1 MTGREYR
8 NNNLKPKKM
17 EKTLEFTQYGG
28 GRYACTFTAAG
39 GKSLIQ
45 VIRQKQGLIYI
56 EAGADTEHL
65 TYLESA
71 GRFKDVLCEIEVPA
85 ETVVRVVSHTPVEY
99 AAYMAGEEGKSGDYY
114 TKEEVDRMMASV
126 TQLQADWNQTDP
138 QAANYIKGKPTL
150 VERLE
155 DLSDVEISPVD
166 MSQQNYFEDAAEDY
180 DGNLY
185 DAVIIGEQVW
195 LAQNLKV
202 THFND
207 GTPIDILTADAVAAA
222 GYTDTGGY
230 AYPNNDP
237 TMVER
242 YGLLYPIYTNRGMK
256 RPSDE
261 PTEKEISPIGWHLPS
276 KEEWDAISSLGVQ
289 LYSDNNADWTIDSS
303 NFSNATR
310 LTLVPSGE
318 ASFGWYGSIFPAISD
333 FGERIILMQKFNT
346 NNYAV
351 IGGKN
356 YGLLRTDLERE
367 NTRRVAIRCVCDL
380 TATEFRAKMGKR
392 ATKGQHLEFDG
403 EIWRNKNTGLPDVT
417 ESDNGK
423 ILTVDNG
430 TWKTGEPHD
439 NRIPEITTAQSGY
452 NNPDWGKIPMVS
464 RSENSFDLGYPEDR
478 IIWYGLCANGQ
489 GIVNFMCSNRHT
501 CVVLDATENF
511 ALRITFTD
519 HAENFLLIRN
529 TSNNNLHFTLE
540 SIQTGSVEAQNT
552 LVTKGV
558 LENGV
563 DVEAGGA
570 CAIRATHIADRV
582 IIDVMNQ
589 PVANPNF
596 THTANTTVS
605 DPTATITFPAYR
617 RCTQMITV
625 SADLGVTLEV
635 NNLSDNYLWIK
646 NNSNS
651 DVDIT
656 VTAVTHGGNSVSNIY
671 MPADGIIV
679 PANGVCEMGILVNTD
694 GAFISSRNDLTL
706 QQ

>member
-1 MTGREYR
+1 
-8 NNNLKPKKM
+8 M

-114 TKEEVDRMMASV
+114 TKEEIDRMMASI

-138 QAANYIKGKPTL
+138 EAADYIKGKPTL

-185 DAVIIGEQVW
+185 DAVIIGDQVW
-195 LAQNLKV
+195 LASNLRT
-202 THFND
+202 THYAD
-207 GTPIDILTADAVAAA
+207 GTPIANLSNSIGWSECHETTYVNTAEYEGKDA
-222 GYTDTGGY
+222 DT
-230 AYPNNDP
+230 
-237 TMVER
+237 
-242 YGLLYPIYTNRGMK
+242 YGLNYQLHNSGKDICPPLFHIPSAAEFLKLENTNIK
-256 RPSDE
+256 RYCSNFGWQ
-261 PTEKEISPIGWHLPS
+261 ISNVVDSPGYN
-276 KEEWDAISSLGVQ
+276 Q
-289 LYSDNNADWTIDSS
+289 SDNNLSQLNITPTTSS
-303 NFSNATR
+303 NTVPFGASAEYLTSDNKLFYIDRYSLQYQIVDPSSQWPEFHPNA
-310 LTLVPSGE
+310 V
-318 ASFGWYGSIFPAISD
+318 FY
-333 FGERIILMQKFNT
+333 
-346 NNYAV
+346 
-351 IGGKN
+351 
-356 YGLLRTDLERE
+356 
-367 NTRRVAIRCVCDL
+367 AIRCVCDL

-417 ESDNGK
+417 ESDNGDA
-423 ILTVDNG
+423 LVVDEG
-430 TWKTGEPHD
+430 AWRTGKPRD
-439 NRIPEITTAQSGY
+439 NRIPAITPAKGS
-452 NNPDWGKIPMVS
+452 NNSDDWTKIMAVNQAGNGF
-464 RSENSFDLGYPEDR
+464 ELVYPGEVID
-478 IIWYGLCANGQ
+478 WHTHHYGGGEVQ
-489 GIVNFMCSNRHT
+489 
-501 CVVLDATENF
+501 
-511 ALRITFTD
+511 ITFTK
-519 HAENFLLIRN
+519 RYKN
-529 TSNNNLHFTLE
+529 TCIITSEEEDFSLNILFDTTADCYLFIKNRANHKIHFTVNR
-540 SIQTGSVEAQNT
+540 IQYGSYIDVP
-552 LVTKGV
+552 LKKVTEGV

-563 DVEAGGA
+563 DIEAGGF
-570 CAIRATHIADRV
+570 CLIRAKMVVDMA

-635 NNLSDNYLWIK
+635 NNQSDNYLWIK

-656 VTAVTHGGNSVSNIY
+656 ITAVTHGGNSVSNIY

-679 PANGVCEMGILVNTD
+679 PANGVCEIGILVNTD

>member
-1 MTGREYR
+1 
-8 NNNLKPKKM
+8 M

-28 GRYACTFTAAG
+28 GRYTCTFTAAG

-114 TKEEVDRMMASV
+114 TKEEIDRMMASI

-138 QAANYIKGKPTL
+138 KAADYIKGKPTL

-185 DAVIIGEQVW
+185 DAVIIGDQVW

-276 KEEWDAISSLGVQ
+276 KEEWDAISSLGTQ

-303 NFSNATR
+303 NYSNATR

-318 ASFGWYGSIFPAISD
+318 ASFGWYGSIFPATND

-403 EIWRNKNTGLPDVT
+403 EIWRNKNTGLPAVT
-417 ESDNGK
+417 ESDNGDA
-423 ILTVDNG
+423 LVVDEG
-430 TWKTGEPHD
+430 AWRTGKPRD
-439 NRIPEITTAQSGY
+439 NRIPAITPATEGNTSDDWTKIMAVNQAGNGFELVYPEEVTVWQLYHDGGGEVQINFEKKSKSTCIFTNKEEDFSLNIRFDTTANCY
-452 NNPDWGKIPMVS
+452 LFIKNRANHKI
-464 RSENSFDLGYPEDR
+464 
-478 IIWYGLCANGQ
+478 
-489 GIVNFMCSNRHT
+489 
-501 CVVLDATENF
+501 
-511 ALRITFTD
+511 
-519 HAENFLLIRN
+519 
-529 TSNNNLHFTLE
+529 HFTVNR
-540 SIQTGSVEAQNT
+540 IQYGSFIDVP
-552 LVTKGV
+552 LKKVTEGV

-563 DVEAGGA
+563 DIEAGGF
-570 CAIRATHIADRV
+570 CLIRAKMVVDMA

-617 RCTQMITV
+617 RCTQMITI

-671 MPADGIIV
+671 TPADGIIV